1 MEQRAK
7 GGRRDGVEDVEV
19 GGAVAL
25 QKVPQR
31 VHEVLHHLLYDIDKG
46 DTEAVRSREEGVVTR
61 KSASRDTDRETAI
74 ARTERTSRGHAPSR
88 TRICMLCLES

>member
-31 VHEVLHHLLYDIDKG
+31 VHEVLHHLLYDIDKS
-46 DTEAVRSREEGVVTR
+46 DKEAVRWREEGVVTR
-61 KSASRDTDRETAI
+61 KSAIGDTYRERAI
-74 ARTERTSRGHAPSR
+74 ARTEQTSREHAPSR
-88 TRICMLCLES
+88 IYMLCFAS